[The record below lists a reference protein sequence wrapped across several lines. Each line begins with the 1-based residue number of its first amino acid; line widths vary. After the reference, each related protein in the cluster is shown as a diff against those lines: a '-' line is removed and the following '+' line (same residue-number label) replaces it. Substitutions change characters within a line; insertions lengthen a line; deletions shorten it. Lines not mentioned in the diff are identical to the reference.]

1 MNGKNTIK
9 NAKENN
15 ITNINEIYNSDKYS
29 KSYFSKIIKLFND
42 YKEYTKKN
50 SIIQIKIIKEKNQ
63 SPTKNIFM
71 I

>member
-29 KSYFSKIIKLFND
+29 KSYCSKTIKLFND